1 MMAMHNLMYVGSV
14 LLAWFLWMF
23 TSLVKNYWIA
33 RKIGLPMVISPAT
46 PLNPFWIICY
56 RVFPQV
62 LLLKHL
68 PLGLGQW
75 VRCTF
80 MGWTFND
87 KYALHD
93 ELGDLFVVVSPG
105 AIEVMVAD
113 PQTAHAVL
121 ARRKDYIKPAV
132 MYEQLNV
139 FGPNLNSVEGED
151 WQRHRRL
158 TAPSFNEKTSS
169 LVWDEASRQARD
181 MVASWSRKG
190 SDGTK
195 DTVGDTA
202 TLALHVLT
210 SAGFGV
216 AYPFGQGVQSLS
228 PGHAMTYRDS
238 LSLCLQNIITFS
250 IFPKK
255 FLSLKFLPSKLR
267 TLGKAAH
274 EFQRYMEETL
284 AHERSS
290 ASDCQSGSGNLASAL
305 VQASEDAKQSMVEGK
320 KTKLGLS
327 DDEIFGNIFA
337 YNLAGHETT
346 ANTVATAL
354 VLLAAHP
361 QYQDWLTEEID
372 SIVGTSREAWQYEK
386 AFLSL
391 HRCLAVMVSSRFD
404 KIPRVRRLLY
414 SQRSVRNTAT
424 LRLYSLH
431 PQVHGLPPTGNH
443 EQRTLIFLT
452 TSDLRQH
459 QCPSSTYESQKLGF
473 RLPHLGPSSLDH
485 KIGVN

>member
-1 MMAMHNLMYVGSV
+1 
-14 LLAWFLWMF
+14 
-23 TSLVKNYWIA
+23 
-33 RKIGLPMVISPAT
+33 
-46 PLNPFWIICY
+46 
-56 RVFPQV
+56 
-62 LLLKHL
+62 
-68 PLGLGQW
+68 
-75 VRCTF
+75 

-93 ELGDLFVVVSPG
+93 ELGDLFAVVSPG
-105 AIEVMVAD
+105 TIEVIVAD
-113 PQTAHAVL
+113 PQAAHAVL

-190 SDGTK
+190 SEGTK

-216 AYPFGQGVQSLS
+216 AYSFGQGVQSLS
-228 PGHAMTYRDS
+228 QGHAMTYKDS

-250 IFPKK
+250 IFPKR

-290 ASDCQSGSGNLASAL
+290 ASDRQSGSGNLASAL
-305 VQASEDAKQSMVEGK
+305 VQASEDAKKSMVEGK
-320 KTKLGLS
+320 KIKVGLS

-372 SIVGTSREAWQYEK
+372 SVVGTSREAWQYEK
-386 AFLSL
+386 AFPNL
-391 HRCLAVMVSSRFD
+391 HRCLAVMVSNCFD
-404 KIPRVRRLLY
+404 EIPHVRRPLN
-414 SQRSVRNTAT
+414 SQHSVRNTAT

-431 PQVHGLPPTGNH
+431 PQVHGLPPSGNY
-443 EQRTLIFLT
+443 EPRTLIFLT
-452 TSDLRQH
+452 TSDLCQY
-459 QCPSSTYESQKLGF
+459 QCPSSTYESKNLGF
-473 RLPHLGPSSLDH
+473 RLPHVGPSSLDH
-485 KIGVN
+485 KIGVFQRKQQHAIKANGGSARGTCKRYIHPLGRWPT

>member
-62 LLLKHL
+62 LWLRYL
-68 PLGLGQW
+68 PLGLGRW

-93 ELGDLFVVVSPG
+93 ELGNLFVVVSPG
-105 AIEVMVAD
+105 AIEVIVAD
-113 PQTAHAVL
+113 PQAAHTVL

-190 SDGTK
+190 SEGTK

-216 AYPFGQGVQSLS
+216 AYSFGQGVQSLS
-228 PGHAMTYRDS
+228 QGHAMTYKES

-250 IFPKK
+250 IFPKR
-255 FLSLKFLPSKLR
+255 FLSLKFLPSELR

-290 ASDCQSGSGNLASAL
+290 ASDRQSGSGNLASAL
-305 VQASEDAKQSMVEGK
+305 VQASEDAKKSMVEGK
-320 KTKLGLS
+320 KIKVGLS

-372 SIVGTSREAWQYEK
+372 SVVGTSREAWQYEK
-386 AFLSL
+386 AFPNL
-391 HRCLAVMVSSRFD
+391 HRCLAVMVSNCFD
-404 KIPRVRRLLY
+404 KIPHVRRPLN
-414 SQRSVRNTAT
+414 SQHSVRNTAA

-431 PQVHGLPPTGNH
+431 P
-443 EQRTLIFLT
+443 
-452 TSDLRQH
+452 
-459 QCPSSTYESQKLGF
+459 
-473 RLPHLGPSSLDH
+473 
-485 KIGVN
+485 